1 MKNNFKILNGCK
13 REIELSIKADEVKK
27 EFDRIVSQFSS
38 RAKIPGFRPG
48 KAPAN
53 IIKQK
58 YYPEIKESLI
68 NELVPKALSDE
79 LKAQNLNPVGTPVV
93 NELHFKEGEPLRMKA
108 QFEVWPEFDLPE
120 YKKIHVK
127 KEKIS
132 VTDKEIEQS
141 LEDLRF
147 RSAQYVPAEGRGV
160 RDGDY
165 VVIELKGKDLTTQ
178 KLLPIE
184 KGLVLAGHHDNEEA
198 LNKNLMGLK
207 PGEDKDFTINYDK
220 NFHNKRLAGKK
231 IEYNLKVAS
240 LKERKLSEI
249 NDEFAK
255 DLGEYK
261 SLKDL
266 KEKIKKELILAKEEA
281 SKNKMAEEILKK
293 ISEKL
298 TINLPETLI
307 EQEYAAVLKRL
318 QSSSAQTGK
327 TKEDLE
333 QLKDKGKKQAERNLK
348 NHLILKK
355 LAENEKLDVSE
366 KEIHGELKKIA
377 EVNNIPLAEVVD
389 RFNKEG
395 KREELRNNLIFQKTV
410 DFLIKQA
417 IIEESV
423 SP

>member
-1 MKNNFKILNGCK
+1 MKNNVKILNGCK

-27 EFDRIVSQFSS
+27 EFDRIVSQLSL

-48 KAPAN
+48 KAPVT

-68 NELVPKALSDE
+68 NELVPKALNDE
-79 LKAQNLNPVGTPVV
+79 LKAQNLNPVGMPIV
-93 NELHFKEGEPLRMKA
+93 NELHFKEGEPLRIKA

-120 YKKIHVK
+120 YKKIHIK

-132 VTDKEIEQS
+132 VTNEEIDQS

-165 VVIELKGKDLTTQ
+165 VVIELKGQDLTTQ
-178 KLLPIE
+178 KLLPTE
-184 KGLVLAGHHDNEEA
+184 KGLVLAGHKDNEEA
-198 LNKNLMGLK
+198 LNKSLLGLK
-207 PGEDKDFTINYDK
+207 PGEDKDFTISYDK
-220 NFHNKRLAGKK
+220 DFHNKKLAGKK
-231 IEYNLKVAS
+231 IEYNLKVTS

-255 DLGEYK
+255 ELGEYN

-266 KEKIKKELILAKEEA
+266 KENIKKELILAKEDA
-281 SKNKMAEEILKK
+281 SKNKMAAEILKK

-298 TINLPETLI
+298 TIHLPETLV

-318 QSSSAQTGK
+318 QSSSPQTGK
-327 TKEDLE
+327 IKEDLE
-333 QLKDKGKKQAERNLK
+333 QLKEKGEKQAEQNLK

-355 LAENEKLDVSE
+355 LAENEKLDVTE
-366 KEIHGELKKIA
+366 EEIHRELKKIA
-377 EVNNIPLAEVVD
+377 EANNIPLTEVVD

-410 DFLIKQA
+410 DFLIKHA